1 MQDSSA
7 DASAEL
13 GRYRQ
18 AADVAYKYAK
28 SRLNKEQ
35 PSDKLD
41 KEETDVRSD
50 IKETERSWTKKIFIT
65 TKIRI

>member
-1 MQDSSA
+1 MQGSSA

-35 PSDKLD
+35 SLDKLD
-41 KEETDVRSD
+41 KEEADVNTD
-50 IKETERSWTKKIFIT
+50 IKETERS
-65 TKIRI
+65 

>member
-1 MQDSSA
+1 MDDSSA
-7 DASAEL
+7 GTSAEL

-41 KEETDVRSD
+41 KEETDVKQD
-50 IKETERSWTKKIFIT
+50 IKETEKS
-65 TKIRI
+65 

>member
-7 DASAEL
+7 DGSAEL

-35 PSDKLD
+35 SSDKLD
-41 KEETDVRSD
+41 KEEADVNTD
-50 IKETERSWTKKIFIT
+50 IKETERS
-65 TKIRI
+65 

>member
-35 PSDKLD
+35 PSDKLN
-41 KEETDVRSD
+41 KEETDIKED
-50 IKETERSWTKKIFIT
+50 IKETERS
-65 TKIRI
+65 

>member
-7 DASAEL
+7 DISAEL

-18 AADVAYKYAK
+18 AADAAYKYAK

-41 KEETDVRSD
+41 KEETDVRQD
-50 IKETERSWTKKIFIT
+50 IKETERS
-65 TKIRI
+65 

>member
-7 DASAEL
+7 DTSAEL

-35 PSDKLD
+35 SSDKLD
-41 KEETDVRSD
+41 KEEADVKED
-50 IKETERSWTKKIFIT
+50 IKETERPWTTKIFILT
-65 TKIRI
+65 VIRI